1 MRLAFVLAV
10 VLLLVAV
17 VMVMLSMEEQEL
29 ATQREPAPAT
39 PAENLGGCRA
49 DYKATP
55 CTDVGADRSFPARE
69 PLPPFVH
76 RVAPELNPAAKRARV
91 FGTVILDIGI
101 QRDGTVGGVCVVKP
115 LPCGLTDD
123 AVAAVKQWRFM
134 PRTEST
140 VSTVTIHF
148 GRESITF

>member
-10 VLLLVAV
+10 VLLLAAVLVA
-17 VMVMLSMEEQEL
+17 MLSIEEQAV
-29 ATQREPAPAT
+29 ATHPEPHRAAAVEKPDD
-39 PAENLGGCRA
+39 CRA
-49 DYKATP
+49 EFKATR
-55 CTDVGADRSFPARE
+55 CSAVGADRAFPARV

-76 RVAPELNPAAKRARV
+76 RVAPEPGPAARRARV
-91 FGTVILDIGI
+91 FGTVILDVGI
-101 QRDGTVGGVCVVKP
+101 RRDGTIGGVCVVKP

-134 PRTEST
+134 PQPEER